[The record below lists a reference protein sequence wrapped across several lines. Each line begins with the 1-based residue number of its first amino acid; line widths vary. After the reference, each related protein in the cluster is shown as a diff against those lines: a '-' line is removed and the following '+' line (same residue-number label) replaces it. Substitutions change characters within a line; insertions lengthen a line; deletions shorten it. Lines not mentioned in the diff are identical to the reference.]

1 MAAKKKKATKATSKR
16 KTSKK
21 SASKKKSAKQK
32 GTKKVT
38 KKKASKKASKKKAS
52 GRPAVKKASK
62 KTSKKSAKKATSK
75 KATVDKKRSKKKA
88 ATMKA
93 KNTDTATKSV
103 TTPSAK
109 ASARRAT
116 PAVAKKKN
124 GTRGARKKASA
135 KLVSNEP
142 KQAVLP
148 EVETHRHVP
157 SVTDAAASVDLSEG
171 HAVPD
176 FSLKD
181 QAGNVHSL
189 GDYLGSPFVLY
200 FYPKDDTPGCTKEAC
215 GFNDEL
221 AQFEGLGMRVIGVSP
236 DSSASHARFAEKY
249 GLTFTLLADSD
260 KDLSKAMGVYQLKKN
275 YGREYMGIVRSTFLV
290 SADGKIEKSWH
301 GVRVTGHVPEVLES
315 ARQL

>member
-1 MAAKKKKATKATSKR
+1 MAAKKKKASKATSKR

-21 SASKKKSAKQK
+21 SASKKKSAKKK
-32 GTKKVT
+32 GAKKVT
-38 KKKASKKASKKKAS
+38 KKKASKKASKKKAP
-52 GRPAVKKASK
+52 GRAAAKKASK
-62 KTSKKSAKKATSK
+62 KTSKKSAEKALSK
-75 KATVDKKRSKKKA
+75 KATVAKKASKKSASKKKS
-88 ATMKA
+88 A
-93 KNTDTATKSV
+93 K
-103 TTPSAK
+103 K
-109 ASARRAT
+109 ASAKRAT
-116 PAVAKKKN
+116 PAMVKKKKA
-124 GTRGARKKASA
+124 TPGARKKARA
-135 KLVSNEP
+135 KLVSDEP

-176 FSLKD
+176 FLLKD

-189 GDYLGSPFVLY
+189 GDYLGAPFVLY

-249 GLTFTLLADSD
+249 GLTFTLLADPD

-290 SADGKIEKSWH
+290 SADGKIAKSWH
-301 GVRVTGHVPEVLES
+301 GVRVAGHVPEVLES